1 METATQFRDGI
12 AAIRETGGIEELA
25 TNHFERVFL
34 LFGTFFEDPQVTMGF
49 TESAFRAAEQTGSPT
64 PSVLYQCA
72 VDSISDWKNEREAE
86 EVLSLQARLCWLLK
100 ELGMLR
106 YHEIANILGIEY
118 EAVKHNI
125 AETRFALM
133 PKLFD

>member
-1 METATQFRDGI
+1 METATQFGDGNSTI
-12 AAIRETGGIEELA
+12 PEGSGIEELA

-49 TESAFRAAEQTGSPT
+49 TESAFRATEQTGSPC
-64 PSVLYQCA
+64 PLVLYQCA
-72 VDSISDWKNEREAE
+72 VDSISHWKNEREPE
-86 EVLSLQARLCWLLK
+86 EALSLQGRLCWLLK

-106 YHEIANILGIEY
+106 YGEIARIVGIDSD
-118 EAVKHNI
+118 AVKHSI

-133 PKLFD
+133 QKLFA

>member
-1 METATQFRDGI
+1 METATHLNDGNSTL
-12 AAIRETGGIEELA
+12 RKGSGMEDLA

-49 TESAFRAAEQTGSPT
+49 TESAFRAAEQTGSPS

-72 VDSISDWKNEREAE
+72 VDSISDWENEREPE
-86 EVLSLQARLCWLLK
+86 EALSLQARLCWLLK

-106 YHEIANILGIEY
+106 YNEIAKILRTDY
-118 EAVKHNI
+118 EAVKHSI
-125 AETRFALM
+125 TETRFALM
-133 PKLFD
+133 HKLFD

>member
-1 METATQFRDGI
+1 METATHLSDGNSPLGK
-12 AAIRETGGIEELA
+12 RSGMEDLA

-34 LFGTFFEDPQVTMGF
+34 LFGAFFEDPKVTMGF
-49 TESAFRAAEQTGSPT
+49 TESAFRAAEQTGTPS

-72 VDSISDWKNEREAE
+72 VDSISDWENEREPE
-86 EVLSLQARLCWLLK
+86 EAISLQARLCWLLK

-106 YHEIANILGIEY
+106 YQEIAKILGIDY
-118 EAVKHNI
+118 EAVKHSI

-133 PKLFD
+133 HKLFD